1 MSNRGSRSP
10 ESDIYIYI
18 YTHYTHYI
26 QNNICYYTYI
36 YMCIYIYIYTQ
47 YYYMFIHMYIYKEWV
62 IYIYIYMYT
71 IRIIYIYIYVYTLYT
86 MQDLAVRI
94 YTHTL
99 YAYIQCRIYIHTMP
113 DVYIMLMLTSKC
125 YLEVEIP
132 QGLGPFLQVEL
143 LKSGRPANFLL
154 RISEISIERLDKC

>member
-36 YMCIYIYIYTQ
+36 YMCIYIYIYIYTQ

-62 IYIYIYMYT
+62 IYIYIYVHYT
-71 IRIIYIYIYVYTLYT
+71 DYIYIYIYIYIIYNAGSGGPDIYTYTICIHT
-86 MQDLAVRI
+86 MQD
-94 YTHTL
+94 
-99 YAYIQCRIYIHTMP
+99 IHT
-113 DVYIMLMLTSKC
+113 YNAGCIYNAYAHFKMLFGSWNTPGSRPIFTGWTF
-125 YLEVEIP
+125 EIWP
-132 QGLGPFLQVEL
+132 
-143 LKSGRPANFLL
+143 SGQFPT
-154 RISEISIERLDKC
+154 